1 MQDQPTLD
9 ELLGGVIDFLR
20 ETVVPEAKPR
30 TAFQAR
36 VAASTLELVWRQ
48 IEFGAPAEEQEKQRL
63 IGLLGVNG
71 DLAELNEQLADALA
85 DGRLDVQ
92 SPGVA
97 RHLRATT
104 LEKLA
109 VDQPHY
115 SGYRAALR
123 EAAETAKDS

>member
-20 ETVVPEAKPR
+20 ETVVPEARPR

-71 DLAELNEQLADALA
+71 DLAELNEQLAEALA
-85 DGRLDVQ
+85 DGRLDIQ